1 MYCCVFFFFFQAEDG
16 IRDAQESRGLGDV
29 YKRQQVA
36 LPAKEGQMCVLDF
49 HQPFA
54 ARLMNGS
61 IVFNNKKIEVKDGIA
76 YMRSNNLT
84 VFVQT

>member
-1 MYCCVFFFFFQAEDG
+1 MRVLILDPKGAIWEGQAD
-16 IRDAQESRGLGDV
+16 
-29 YKRQQVA
+29 QVA

>member
-1 MYCCVFFFFFQAEDG
+1 MRVLILEPKGTIWEGIAE
-16 IRDAQESRGLGDV
+16 
-29 YKRQQVA
+29 QVT

-54 ARLMNGS
+54 VRLINGS
-61 IVFNNKKIEVKDGIA
+61 IVFSNKRIKIKDGVA

-84 VFVQT
+84 AFVQT